1 MKRSGVIASLFVVL
15 SVFFLISCSGGG
27 EEKAQEKEKGAIKQM
42 TDEVAHEMVDRMNA
56 PKDKARAAV
65 KNLEVQ
71 QNKAVD
77 QVDELEK

>member
-1 MKRSGVIASLFVVL
+1 MKRSGVISSLFVLL
-15 SVFFLISCSGGG
+15 SVFLLVACSGGD

-56 PKDKARAAV
+56 PKDKAREAV
-65 KNLEVQ
+65 KNLEIQ
-71 QNKAVD
+71 QNKALE